1 MIEFCGYDKCMID
14 GNGRL
19 KLSPALLADFGGAGA
34 GLVLRRLPEGCI
46 AVYTEAYFQTMRQ
59 AGREES
65 ATMAATSA
73 LYRRKL
79 RMINAMSFPVTISP
93 QGRITLPADFRTYIG
108 VDQSAEVVIA
118 GVDYGAEIWSLQ
130 RWNEEQALIDDHM
143 SLRDELEMKK
153 DLDGLRIL

>member
-46 AVYTEAYFQTMRQ
+46 AVYTEAYFQAMRQ

-65 ATMAATSA
+65 STMAATSA

-93 QGRITLPADFRTYIG
+93 QGRITLPADFRKYIG
-108 VDQSAEVVIA
+108 VDQSAEVVVA

-153 DLDGLRIL
+153 DLDGLRML

>member
-1 MIEFCGYDKCMID
+1 MVEFCGYDKCMID

-46 AVYTEAYFQTMRQ
+46 AVYTEAYFQAMRQ

-93 QGRITLPADFRTYIG
+93 QGRITLPADFRKYIG